1 MDECQQQKPNIEEFD
16 HNMNETINKFFDR
29 QMTQTN
35 FDQSEATYLKNEG
48 IEPSID
54 IDVVNVSSKL

>member
-1 MDECQQQKPNIEEFD
+1 
-16 HNMNETINKFFDR
+16 MNETINKFFDR
-29 QMTQTN
+29 QMAQTN

-54 IDVVNVSSKL
+54 IDLLNVNSKL

>member
-1 MDECQQQKPNIEEFD
+1 
-16 HNMNETINKFFDR
+16 MNETINKFFDR

-54 IDVVNVSSKL
+54 IDLLNVNSKLQDKAC